1 MRRGLAVSPGV
12 AVGTAYC
19 IHEIYFDRQAHPLED
34 DQVVQEWD
42 RLERAIERTAADLR
56 ALYHK
61 VATQVGSQEAEIFHA
76 HEAILRDPAF
86 LAKVN
91 DWIVNQRQQAETA
104 LHHVMNDYTSL
115 FARTKDEYI
124 KERLADI
131 RDVIVRLSG
140 HLSPVLQ
147 PGSKMITGPL
157 IVVADELL
165 PSHVVALGEREV
177 AGIVTQA
184 GGRTSHAAILA
195 RGRGIPAVS
204 GVAGIL
210 RHVKNGDVVV
220 VDGRE
225 GHVLVNPD
233 SETESA
239 YRKLQREFVD
249 LKDHLAENRDQPA
262 VTADGI
268 QLELLA
274 NINNLADAK
283 AAAAMGA
290 SGIGLFRTEYL
301 FLTHPSVP
309 DEEEQLKVYR
319 QIIEASPNH
328 NITIRTLDLG
338 GDKTIPYLGHSR
350 QANPFLGWR
359 SIRLS
364 FEHPEFFMTQIRA
377 VLRAAAT
384 PEVRKT
390 KVRLMFPMITTLEE
404 MRKVRGMVNRCK
416 RVLDIARMP
425 YGPVQIGLML
435 EVPAAAVSIDSLLE
449 EVDFAS
455 IGSNDLVQY
464 LMAADRDNPK
474 VSHLC
479 QPLSPPV
486 LRVLSRVIASCRRQR
501 KRVTLCG
508 EMAALPRGF
517 VLLFG
522 MGLRKF
528 SMSPAFIPSIKEL
541 AVHLTKAKAKAV
553 LAEALKLRTT
563 QEVLDFMGRQV
574 HALCPSLD
582 LMDSA

>member
-1 MRRGLAVSPGV
+1 
-12 AVGTAYC
+12 
-19 IHEIYFDRQAHPLED
+19 
-34 DQVVQEWD
+34 
-42 RLERAIERTAADLR
+42 
-56 ALYHK
+56 
-61 VATQVGSQEAEIFHA
+61 
-76 HEAILRDPAF
+76 
-86 LAKVN
+86 
-91 DWIVNQRQQAETA
+91 
-104 LHHVMNDYTSL
+104 
-115 FARTKDEYI
+115 
-124 KERLADI
+124 
-131 RDVIVRLSG
+131 
-140 HLSPVLQ
+140 
-147 PGSKMITGPL
+147 
-157 IVVADELL
+157 
-165 PSHVVALGEREV
+165 
-177 AGIVTQA
+177 
-184 GGRTSHAAILA
+184 
-195 RGRGIPAVS
+195 
-204 GVAGIL
+204 
-210 RHVKNGDVVV
+210 
-220 VDGRE
+220 
-225 GHVLVNPD
+225 
-233 SETESA
+233 
-239 YRKLQREFVD
+239 
-249 LKDHLAENRDQPA
+249 
-262 VTADGI
+262 
-268 QLELLA
+268 
-274 NINNLADAK
+274 
-283 AAAAMGA
+283 
-290 SGIGLFRTEYL
+290 
-301 FLTHPSVP
+301 VP
-309 DEEEQLKVYR
+309 DEEEQLKVY
-319 QIIEASPNH
+319 QEIIAASPNG
-328 NITIRTLDLG
+328 NVTIRTLDLG

-384 PEVRKT
+384 EVGRQK

-416 RVLDIARMP
+416 RVLDVARMP
-425 YGPVQIGLML
+425 YGRVQIGLML
-435 EVPAAAVSIDSLLE
+435 EVPAAAVSIDTLLE
-449 EVDFAS
+449 EVDFVS

-501 KRVTLCG
+501 KSVTLCG

-541 AVHLTKAKAKAV
+541 AVHLTKDKAKAV